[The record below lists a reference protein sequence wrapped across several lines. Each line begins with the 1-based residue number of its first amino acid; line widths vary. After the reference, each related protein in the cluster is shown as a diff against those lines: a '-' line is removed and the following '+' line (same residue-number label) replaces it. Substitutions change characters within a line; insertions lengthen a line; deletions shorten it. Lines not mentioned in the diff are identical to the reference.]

1 MTFVPALKI
10 ALTGFLYVITL
21 LTIAQPGI
29 DEFAEVET
37 QINKWYY
44 NLSDL
49 VLAIG
54 GICGLLGGARIYAN
68 WQAGKPRID
77 LEVSGWFFACLFL
90 SLTGA
95 AVRLLFGLS

>member
-1 MTFVPALKI
+1 MPVIKI
-10 ALTGFLYVITL
+10 VLTVSLYVLPL
-21 LTIAQPGI
+21 LSIAQPGI
-29 DEFAEVET
+29 DEFYEVEST
-37 QINKWYY
+37 INKWYY

-95 AVRLLFGLS
+95 AVRLLFGVS